1 MTDMPKR
8 DTTGNCQGDCKDKV
22 KEMEKDQQKK
32 IDQEDIEGS
41 TGETPSV
48 DNAKNRNNAPG
59 EMGGH
64 V

>member
-1 MTDMPKR
+1 MPQR
-8 DTTGNCQGDCKDKV
+8 DTTGNCQGECKDQV

-32 IDQEDIEGS
+32 IDQEEIEGS

-48 DNAKNRNNAPG
+48 EGAKKRNNAPG